1 MLQLTLESA
10 FSNTLT
16 VSELNNYVKST
27 LEEDYLLKR
36 ASIKGEISNCT
47 LHKSGHVYFTLKDEN
62 SSIDCVMFKPY
73 AKNLNFS
80 PTEGMGVILKGKV
93 SLYAKTGKYQFYC
106 NSMEKDGIGDLFIKF
121 EKLKEKLENEGLF
134 SEKYKQ
140 KIPKYPKNIGIIT
153 SPTGAAI
160 KDIIKVAR
168 NRNSSVNLII
178 HPAVVQGESA
188 AKTVIAGLSELNKLE
203 KIDLIIIARGGGS
216 MEDLWCFN
224 DESLAR
230 AIFESKK
237 PVVTGIG
244 HEIDF
249 TISDFVSDLRAATPS
264 NAAEL
269 TVYNEHELKSIIDNF
284 ERILKHRIKIEIANR
299 SYELDIL
306 YSKIEKN
313 SPKSKIEK
321 QKLHIDRIMT
331 LMNHEIK
338 NRISYEL
345 KRFEKSYSL
354 LNAYNPLNVL
364 NKGYSIIQDENEKI
378 ISSKNLLK
386 TENDVKITLKDGTV
400 DAHITL
406 KE

>member
-1 MLQLTLESA
+1 MVQLTLESA
-10 FSNTLT
+10 FTDTLT
-16 VSELNNYVKST
+16 VSELNSYVKTT
-27 LEEDYLLKR
+27 LEEDFLLKR

-47 LHKSGHVYFTLKDEN
+47 IHKSGHVYFTLKDEH
-62 SSIDCVMFKPY
+62 SAIDCVMFKPY

-80 PTEGMGVILKGKV
+80 PAEGMGVILKGKV
-93 SLYAKTGKYQFYC
+93 SLYEKTGKYQFYC
-106 NSMEKDGIGDLFIKF
+106 NFMEKDGIGDLFVKF
-121 EKLKEKLENEGLF
+121 EKLKEKLESEGLF
-134 SEKYKQ
+134 SEECKQ
-140 KIPKYPKNIGIIT
+140 KIPKYAKNIGIIT

-160 KDIIKVAR
+160 RDIIKVTR

-178 HPAVVQGESA
+178 YPAVVQGESA
-188 AKTVIAGLSELNKLE
+188 AKTVIEGISELNKLE

-230 AIFESKK
+230 AVFNSKK

-244 HEIDF
+244 HETDF

-269 TVYNEHELKSIIDNF
+269 TVYNEYELKSTIINF
-284 ERILKHRIKIEIANR
+284 EKILNHKIRNKIENM
-299 SYELDIL
+299 SYEIDLL

-313 SPKSKIEK
+313 SPLSKIEK
-321 QKLHIDRIMT
+321 QKLHIDKIMT
-331 LMNHEIK
+331 QVHHEIK
-338 NRISYEL
+338 NKISYEL

-364 NKGYSIIQDENEKI
+364 NKGYSIIQDKNEKI
-378 ISSKNLLK
+378 MSSKNSFK

>member
-1 MLQLTLESA
+1 MLQLTLESS

-16 VSELNNYVKST
+16 VSELNSYVKST
-27 LEEDYLLKR
+27 LEEDFLLKR
-36 ASIKGEISNCT
+36 ACIKGEISNCT

-62 SSIDCVMFKPY
+62 SAIDCVMFKPY
-73 AKNLNFS
+73 TKKLDFS
-80 PTEGMGVILKGKV
+80 PAEGMSVIIKGKV
-93 SLYAKTGKYQFYC
+93 SLYTKTGKYQFYC
-106 NSMEKDGIGDLFIKF
+106 NEMEKEGLGDLFIKF
-121 EKLKEKLENEGLF
+121 KKLKEKLESEGLF
-134 SEKYKQ
+134 NEEYKQ

-160 KDIIKVAR
+160 RDIIKVTR

-178 HPAVVQGESA
+178 YPAVVQGESA
-188 AKTVIAGLSELNKLE
+188 AQTVISGISELNKLE

-224 DESLAR
+224 NESLAR
-230 AIFESKK
+230 EIFESKK
-237 PVVTGIG
+237 PVITGIG
-244 HEIDF
+244 HETDF

-269 TVYNEHELKSIIDNF
+269 AIYNEYELKSMINNL
-284 ERILKHRIKIEIANR
+284 ERMLKNRMKTEISNR

-321 QKLHIDRIMT
+321 QKVHVDKIRAQ
-331 LMNHEIK
+331 MNHEIK
-338 NRISYEL
+338 NKISYEL

-378 ISSKNLLK
+378 ISSKSSLNL
-386 TENDVKITLKDGTV
+386 ENDVKITLKDGTV